1 MNNPLK
7 YTDPSGYFFK
17 FLKKVAKAWRSA
29 WRSVKN
35 LSINRN
41 LSQGSLNTK
50 KRYI

>member
-1 MNNPLK
+1 MTCGL
-7 YTDPSGYFFK
+7 
-17 FLKKVAKAWRSA
+17 V
-29 WRSVKN
+29 SVKN